1 MGINDIL
8 EKYQMGSVEE
18 IIDKLV
24 DGLVVV
30 NKEGKAVYISPSY
43 MDIHNVDASAIGKH
57 IIDIVGNTRM
67 HVVAKSGV
75 EEKDEFQLQLGNL
88 HHVARQSRLNKRA
101 VRG

>member
-8 EKYQMGSVEE
+8 EKYQMGSGEE

-43 MDIHNVDASAIGKH
+43 MDIHNVDASAIGN
-57 IIDIVGNTRM
+57 I
-67 HVVAKSGV
+67 
-75 EEKDEFQLQLGNL
+75 
-88 HHVARQSRLNKRA
+88 
-101 VRG
+101 